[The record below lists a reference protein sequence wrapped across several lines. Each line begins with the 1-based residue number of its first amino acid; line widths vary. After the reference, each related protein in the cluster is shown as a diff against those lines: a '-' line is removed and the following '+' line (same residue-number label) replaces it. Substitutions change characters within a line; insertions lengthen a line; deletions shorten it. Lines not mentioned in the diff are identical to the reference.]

1 MTSLTTIPKE
11 VNDWLEEF
19 NLSQFGTSMIEEG
32 FIAIADIIAMDDEDI
47 AACGIT
53 KRGDIKRFKRAAGT
67 IGTHKKSTS
76 SSCKSVS
83 TLKFGTSLMRESESM
98 ENPESKAARNSTTTG
113 IGATMIAEALA
124 LASEN
129 KGIVAKLKTG
139 TATRNDIAR
148 LKEIKEKIADLSV
161 SKEHASKIKSM
172 KVKSEI
178 KTAKREL
185 KIKVRKKELEELE
198 QLIIESQQVDLCFMF
213 DATGSMASYINGVK
227 AQIRAIVAKV
237 KRSSPDLVLRVSV
250 VAYRDFDCSPST
262 EMLPFS
268 KSISTFESFLGSIQA
283 TGGGDE
289 AEDVASGLRLAVDLP
304 WEYSTRV
311 LFHIADAPSHG
322 SCYHK
327 GAGDDHSNGDH
338 GIPDLLRSLNRKNVD
353 YHFGE
358 INISTRH
365 MIKQFNADVGSEDFI
380 SVAPIQEGITKAVT
394 KSIAASISRTVTRLS
409 TMLESGT
416 AMSSISEKSE
426 ENHTGTS
433 SSSYEDP

>member
-1 MTSLTTIPKE
+1 
-11 VNDWLEEF
+11 
-19 NLSQFGTSMIEEG
+19 
-32 FIAIADIIAMDDEDI
+32 
-47 AACGIT
+47 
-53 KRGDIKRFKRAAGT
+53 
-67 IGTHKKSTS
+67 
-76 SSCKSVS
+76 
-83 TLKFGTSLMRESESM
+83 MR
-98 ENPESKAARNSTTTG
+98 
-113 IGATMIAEALA
+113 IL
-124 LASEN
+124 
-129 KGIVAKLKTG
+129 
-139 TATRNDIAR
+139 
-148 LKEIKEKIADLSV
+148 
-161 SKEHASKIKSM
+161 
-172 KVKSEI
+172 
-178 KTAKREL
+178 
-185 KIKVRKKELEELE
+185 
-198 QLIIESQQVDLCFMF
+198 
-213 DATGSMASYINGVK
+213 
-227 AQIRAIVAKV
+227 
-237 KRSSPDLVLRVSV
+237 
-250 VAYRDFDCSPST
+250 
-262 EMLPFS
+262 S

-304 WEYSTRV
+304 WEYSTRI

-394 KSIAASISRTVTRLS
+394 KSIAVSISRTVTRLS
-409 TMLESGT
+409 TMLEST